1 VTLLNLS
8 VLLIVLLFGLGQVQ
22 WHDNLTPVFPHGVAG
37 MARGAGLVFFSYLGF
52 DMVSC
57 LSEEV
62 QDAKRNMP
70 IGIIGSLAVSMTIY
84 ITIAVVVVGMT
95 PVALLGNDVP
105 IVNALL
111 ANACCT
117 PGQQQEQSLGFHVS
131 STSSTSTTTSCLSYA
146 CQPILHPLLYVASR
160 IVSFGAIFGLTT
172 ATFTCKCGM
181 VIV

>member
-22 WHDNLTPVFPHGVAG
+22 WHDNLTPVFPHGVSG

-84 ITIAVVVVGMT
+84 ISIAIVVVGMT

-111 ANACCT
+111 ANACCS
-117 PGQQQEQSLGFHVS
+117 PAQQQQEQSLVGLTHH
-131 STSSTSTTTSCLSYA
+131 TTTASCLSYA
-146 CQPILHPLLYVASR
+146 CQPVLHPLLYVASR

-172 ATFTCKCGM
+172 ATFTCKCQQPWSSLF
-181 VIV
+181 